1 MRIACEFDVL
11 HHAFPPGLKPISI
24 CVAVGTAEVAPYRLL
39 LARMIDA
46 GSSEERE
53 ETGSSLRSE

>member
-1 MRIACEFDVL
+1 VVL
-11 HHAFPPGLKPISI
+11 ILKIPPGLKPISI
-24 CVAVGTAEVAPYRLL
+24 FGAVGTAEVAPYRLL

-53 ETGSSLRSE
+53 EAGSSLRSE